1 LVQRVRFEGRS
12 FLLDLQ
18 RIPPRI
24 STDPQVLPIE
34 RPWQALDPAVSAAI
48 SPVLGAVADEITAAI
63 ADAIPEYRQPM
74 GGAFGRGVRDAIEE
88 TLRQFLA
95 QLGRPA
101 TGERPGRE
109 VYIALGRGEFRAG
122 RGLDALQGAYRV
134 GARIAW
140 RRISEAAIAAG
151 LEGTTLALL
160 AESIFAYIDEISA
173 ESVEGYASA
182 QAASA
187 GERSRERQGLV
198 RLLVAGELDEAEA
211 QARAGAADW
220 PLPRLAAAIAADHR
234 DAERFAAIVGEGAIG
249 ARVDGLVCVL
259 VGDPDVPGRAER
271 IRRAVEGR
279 LVALGPTGPWS
290 AVSESWAR
298 AAGCIGLVRDG
309 VLEERF
315 IVASEQLGLLAL
327 HASPALVRDLAA
339 TRLAPLAGLTP
350 AAGARLQQTLLAWL
364 RRQGNVALVADDLH
378 VHPQTVRY
386 RLARLRERF
395 GADLDDPDARF
406 ELELALRAQAPRQP
420 A

>member
-1 LVQRVRFEGRS
+1 
-12 FLLDLQ
+12 LLALQ
-18 RIPPRI
+18 SIPPRI
-24 STDPQVLPIE
+24 STNPQILPIE

-88 TLRQFLA
+88 TLRQFLD

-211 QARAGAADW
+211 QARAAAADW
-220 PLPRLAAAIAADHR
+220 PLPRLLAAIAADHR

-249 ARVDGLVCVL
+249 ARVDDLVCVL
-259 VGDPDVPGRAER
+259 IGDPDVPGRLER
-271 IRRAVEGR
+271 IRRAVDGR
-279 LVALGPTGPWS
+279 LVALGPTRPWP
-290 AVSESWAR
+290 AASESWAR
-298 AAGCIGLVRDG
+298 AAGCIGLVRRG
-309 VLEERF
+309 VLEEERF
-315 IVASEQLGLLAL
+315 IVASEQLGLLAI
-327 HASPALVRDLAA
+327 HASPALVQELAA
-339 TRLAPLAGLTP
+339 ARLAPLAGLTP
-350 AAGARLQQTLLAWL
+350 AAAARLQQTLLAWL
-364 RRQGNVALVADDLH
+364 RGQGNVALVAEELH

-395 GADLDDPDARF
+395 GAELDDPDARF
-406 ELELALRAQAPRQP
+406 ELELALRAQAPGRPP

>member
-1 LVQRVRFEGRS
+1 M
-12 FLLDLQ
+12 D
-18 RIPPRI
+18 
-24 STDPQVLPIE
+24 TQVFPLE

-63 ADAIPEYRQPM
+63 AEAIPEYRQPM

-88 TLRQFLA
+88 TLRQFLE

-151 LEGTTLALL
+151 LEGSTLALL

-187 GERSRERQGLV
+187 GARSRERQGLV
-198 RLLVAGELDEAEA
+198 RLLIAGELDEAEA
-211 QARAGAADW
+211 QARATAADW
-220 PLPRLAAAIAADHR
+220 PLPRRLAAIAADHR
-234 DAERFAAIVGEGAIG
+234 DAERFAAVVGEEAIG

-259 VGDPDVPGRAER
+259 VGDPEAPGRVER

-279 LVALGPTGPWS
+279 VVALGPSTPW
-290 AVSESWAR
+290 AQAAESWAR
-298 AAGCIGLVRDG
+298 AAGCLELARDG
-309 VLEERF
+309 VLPAGGL
-315 IVASEQLGLLAL
+315 IVASEQLGALAL
-327 HASPALVRDLAA
+327 HADPAVVRELAA
-339 TRLAPLAGLTP
+339 VRLAPLAGLTP
-350 AAGARLQQTLLAWL
+350 AAQARLRETLLSWL
-364 RRQGNVALVADDLH
+364 RHQGNVALVAADLH
-378 VHPQTVRY
+378 VHAQTVRY

-395 GADLDDPDARF
+395 GEELEDPDARF
-406 ELELALRAQAPRQP
+406 ELELALRGGREGR
-420 A
+420 

>member
-1 LVQRVRFEGRS
+1 LLVV
-12 FLLDLQ
+12 Q
-18 RIPPRI
+18 RIPSRI
-24 STDPQVLPIE
+24 STNPQIPPIE

-88 TLRQFLA
+88 TLRQFLD

-182 QAASA
+182 QAVSA

-211 QARAGAADW
+211 QARAAAADW
-220 PLPRLAAAIAADHR
+220 PLPRLLAAIAADHR

-249 ARVDGLVCVL
+249 ARVDDLVCVL
-259 VGDPDVPGRAER
+259 IGDPEVPGRLER
-271 IRRAVEGR
+271 IRRAVDGR
-279 LVALGPTGPWS
+279 LVALGPTRPWP
-290 AVSESWAR
+290 AAAESWAR
-298 AAGCIGLVRDG
+298 AAGCIALVRGG
-309 VLEERF
+309 VLEEEERF
-315 IVASEQLGLLAL
+315 IVASEQLGLLAI
-327 HASPALVRDLAA
+327 HASPALVRELAA

-350 AAGARLQQTLLAWL
+350 VAAARLQQTLLAWL
-364 RRQGNVALVADDLH
+364 RGQGNVALVAAELH

-395 GADLDDPDARF
+395 GAELDDPDARF
-406 ELELALRAQAPRQP
+406 ELELALRAQAPGRH
-420 A
+420 AA

>member
-1 LVQRVRFEGRS
+1 
-12 FLLDLQ
+12 LLALQ
-18 RIPPRI
+18 SIPPGI
-24 STDPQVLPIE
+24 STNPQILPIE

-63 ADAIPEYRQPM
+63 ADAIPAYRQPM

-88 TLRQFLA
+88 TLRQFLD

-182 QAASA
+182 QAVSA
-187 GERSRERQGLV
+187 GERSRERQALV
-198 RLLVAGELDEAEA
+198 RLLVAGELDETEA
-211 QARAGAADW
+211 QARAAAADW
-220 PLPRLAAAIAADHR
+220 PLPRLLAAIAADHR

-259 VGDPDVPGRAER
+259 IGDPDVPGRLER
-271 IRRAVEGR
+271 VRRAVDGR
-279 LVALGPTGPWS
+279 LVALGPTRPW
-290 AVSESWAR
+290 AAASESWAR
-298 AAGCIGLVRDG
+298 AAGCIALVRGG
-309 VLEERF
+309 VLAGRF
-315 IVASEQLGLLAL
+315 IVASEQLGLLAI
-327 HASPALVRDLAA
+327 HASPALVRELAA
-339 TRLAPLAGLTP
+339 ARLAPLAGLTP
-350 AAGARLQQTLLAWL
+350 AAAARLQQTLLAWL
-364 RRQGNVALVADDLH
+364 RGQGNVALVADELN

-406 ELELALRAQAPRQP
+406 ELELALRAQAPAQP

>member
-1 LVQRVRFEGRS
+1 LARDESVGV
-12 FLLDLQ
+12 
-18 RIPPRI
+18 RI
-24 STDPQVLPIE
+24 SRNAQLLPLE
-34 RPWQALDPAVSAAI
+34 RPWQALDPAVSGAI

-88 TLRQFLA
+88 TLRQFLD

-140 RRISEAAIAAG
+140 RRISEAAIAGG
-151 LEGTTLALL
+151 LDATTLALL

-198 RLLVAGELDEAEA
+198 RLLVAGELDAAEA
-211 QARAGAADW
+211 QARAAAADW
-220 PLPRLAAAIAADHR
+220 PLPRRLAAIAADHR
-234 DAERFAAIVGEGAIG
+234 DAERFAAIVAEGAIG

-259 VGDPDVPGRAER
+259 VADPDAPGRRER
-271 IRRAVEGR
+271 IGRAVEGR
-279 LVALGPTGPWS
+279 LAALGPTTTWVQ
-290 AVSESWAR
+290 ASESWAR
-298 AAGCIGLVRDG
+298 AASCARLAREGVLPAEGLV
-309 VLEERF
+309 
-315 IVASEQLGLLAL
+315 VASEQLGVLAL
-327 HASPALVRDLAA
+327 HADPALVRELAA
-339 TRLAPLAGLTP
+339 ARLEPLAGLTP
-350 AAGARLQQTLLAWL
+350 AAQARLEATLLAWL
-364 RRQGNVALVADDLH
+364 RHQGNVALVAGELH

-386 RLARLRERF
+386 RLARLRECF
-395 GADLDDPDARF
+395 GKALEEPDVRF
-406 ELELALRAQAPRQP
+406 ELELALRVLVPRE
-420 A
+420 AGAGR